1 MRTDAAHR
9 LRAVGG
15 ALALLWALGGPSD
28 AQASPQE
35 RFAAGHAAALT
46 GDAAGAAEHFVAA
59 AEAGGRDPAVYHA
72 LGNALYRAKQPGRAA
87 AAWRRG
93 LRLAPRDADLGANL
107 ERVRAASADKLDPPS
122 GPSGAI
128 FWAGLL
134 SVRELA
140 LAGGLGLSAALGLLL
155 WAQLRRRPAGLAP
168 VGLGLVGA
176 VLLGSAFVID
186 DQQDTV
192 FVVVPEVVA
201 RSALG
206 PDGVELFSLHEA
218 AELAVV
224 ERSGDSVL
232 VRLPDARKGWLP
244 ASAVL
249 STAPSA
255 PFPLAEAPAGP
266 QPASSG
272 L

>member
-1 MRTDAAHR
+1 MRRPAAR
-9 LRAVGG
+9 PWRSAAG
-15 ALALLWALGGPSD
+15 ALSLLWALGAPGA

-46 GDAAGAAEHFVAA
+46 GDADGAAAHFVAA

-107 ERVRAASADKLDPPS
+107 ERVRAASADKLDPPR

-232 VRLPDARKGWLP
+232 VSLPDARKGWLP

-255 PFPLAEAPAGP
+255 PFPLGEAPGP